1 MELENK
7 YVGSK
12 YNSFCEYFCEL
23 TEFLDNIT
31 ERKRYSLRHYILALS
46 CDFADGVLPI
56 RLPGSTVGGGCRV
69 DNEKLITD
77 NVYWP
82 THFTA
87 RRRPGRLWSPRCRR
101 RLGPGNVK
109 GPSRRLPPLP
119 LCIGLAY

>member
-56 RLPGSTVGGGCRV
+56 RLPGSTVGGVFV
-69 DNEKLITD
+69 DKDHVIIKVLIDGNYYKDIYPKDINEMLERYVGEKITIKYD
-77 NVYWP
+77 
-82 THFTA
+82 
-87 RRRPGRLWSPRCRR
+87 
-101 RLGPGNVK
+101 
-109 GPSRRLPPLP
+109 
-119 LCIGLAY
+119 